1 MSEAADTARAARRTG
16 LVFAGVVVAATT
28 MTLAWVLPEMK
39 RIARN
44 NETRQRDARAGS
56 DMVRVPGGAF
66 TMGAN
71 DGAQD
76 EQPIH
81 DVRVNEFWMD
91 RTEVTNAEFE
101 KFVKATG
108 YLTTAELAQPQPGSW
123 CFQPSEN
130 AKAEDRATWSAFISG
145 ASWRRP
151 RGAGSGI
158 EGKEKFPVVHVSH
171 DDALAYCKWAGKRL
185 PTEAEW
191 ECAARGGVILTRYP
205 WGNDG
210 RPESVPGFANV
221 WRGDFPGTG
230 GARENAGMQPVGKF
244 PANAFGLQDIAGN
257 AAEWCADWYQH
268 DYYAQLRPDPDRA
281 AHRNP
286 RGPEVS
292 SDPAEPRV
300 WKRVVRGGSWLGTAG
315 QCRVSARG
323 KEAPGFSAEWLGF
336 RCVKGV
342 Q

>member
-1 MSEAADTARAARRTG
+1 
-16 LVFAGVVVAATT
+16 
-28 MTLAWVLPEMK
+28 
-39 RIARN
+39 
-44 NETRQRDARAGS
+44 
-56 DMVRVPGGAF
+56 
-66 TMGAN
+66 
-71 DGAQD
+71 
-76 EQPIH
+76 
-81 DVRVNEFWMD
+81 
-91 RTEVTNAEFE
+91 
-101 KFVKATG
+101 
-108 YLTTAELAQPQPGSW
+108 
-123 CFQPSEN
+123 
-130 AKAEDRATWSAFISG
+130 
-145 ASWRRP
+145 
-151 RGAGSGI
+151 
-158 EGKEKFPVVHVSH
+158 
-171 DDALAYCKWAGKRL
+171 
-185 PTEAEW
+185 
-191 ECAARGGVILTRYP
+191 
-205 WGNDG
+205 
-210 RPESVPGFANV
+210 
-221 WRGDFPGTG
+221 
-230 GARENAGMQPVGKF
+230 MQPVGKF